1 MTPLTYVQFIK
12 FLRDELALPAAAI
25 AIAQRHCE
33 ADPGPLPMVLWH
45 YGLIT
50 MDQLEQILD
59 WMETT

>member
-12 FLRDELALPAAAI
+12 FLRDELALPAAAT
-25 AIAQRHCE
+25 AIAQRHC
-33 ADPGPLPMVLWH
+33 ASDPGPLPMVLWH